1 MGESDDALERRRQA
15 VADARAIGAFAGVE
29 VTPEMEAVLDRFAR
43 GEVTEDEVVAEARR
57 LAR

>member
-1 MGESDDALERRRQA
+1 MDQSRDTLEQRRRA
-15 VADARAIGAFAGVE
+15 VADARAIGSFAGAE

-43 GEVTEDEVVAEARR
+43 GEITEEEVVAEARR

>member
-1 MGESDDALERRRQA
+1 MGEMKDTPEARRQA

-29 VTPEMEAVLDRFAR
+29 VTPEMDAVLDRFAR
-43 GEVTEDEVVAEARR
+43 GEITEDEVVAEARR

>member
-1 MGESDDALERRRQA
+1 MGEKNDTPERRRQA

-43 GEVTEDEVVAEARR
+43 GEISEAEVVAEARR
-57 LAR
+57 MAR